1 MKIELIKE
9 ETFHNDVCYFITIDG
24 KRVEGGLC
32 KTRYE
37 AESLYKKLLINPYY
51 TEKKIE
57 ILNSQDIE
65 LPLSK

>member
-9 ETFHNDVCYFITIDG
+9 ETFPNDVWYFITIDG

-37 AESLYKKLLINPYY
+37 A
-51 TEKKIE
+51 
-57 ILNSQDIE
+57 
-65 LPLSK
+65 